1 MEAPRPKTRRDRVA
15 RERRPPEGEAAV
27 LTAGA
32 FAAKGPRASA
42 ASPISELPLRACSR
56 FLRTL
61 RGSSSSLQ
69 PESLRLVAACL
80 VAVVPDPT
88 GPYHAQH
95 ESASSALLL
104 APSSSPS
111 DEEEAAAEA
120 THAPSIFSDDGLFV
134 DKVGKHAN
142 LERNMMFGFVKRAGG
157 IRRVIYD
164 ACASVTL
171 TYLSTYLSPSLLRES
186 TPHSVARPSSAR
198 LAPSRRQR
206 SPH

>member
-164 ACASVTL
+164 ACICHTHLPVDLPVALTFAREYTTL
-171 TYLSTYLSPSLLRES
+171 
-186 TPHSVARPSSAR
+186 SSA
-198 LAPSRRQR
+198 AV
-206 SPH
+206 